1 MNSITKEILEHVAT
15 KVTAA
20 SAWSALEELYASQ
33 SRSKVTNLRFALTNT
48 KKAIMRMSQYFTKME

>member
-1 MNSITKEILEHVAT
+1 MNSITKEILGHVAT

-20 SAWSALEELYASQ
+20 SVWSALEELYASQ

-48 KKAIMRMSQYFTKME
+48 KKATMTMSQYFIKMK